1 MSLSPQCKT
10 RLASET
16 VEESDAYLQQIS
28 LSQQSRLASETAEE
42 REAKQDGE
50 SVFSVVM
57 QPECTCPAEHMV
69 VHSIHIGCVLL
80 DFFS

>member
-50 SVFSVVM
+50 SAF
-57 QPECTCPAEHMV
+57 
-69 VHSIHIGCVLL
+69 LW
-80 DFFS
+80 

>member
-28 LSQQSRLASETAEE
+28 LSRLASETAEE

>member
-28 LSQQSRLASETAEE
+28 LSRLASETAEE
-42 REAKQDGE
+42 REAKLDCE
-50 SVFSVVM
+50 SAFSMVM